1 MRAASSA
8 CRSSSSLAA
17 PAASPAS
24 ATRRYSAPLS
34 SRCQPTRRA
43 TARLMVPLPEPLG
56 PSMVTMGEAL
66 RRAMRIGFR
75 QSASRS
81 KPAARAVPTN
91 PGNEVATLATSRISM
106 GARARSAATA
116 NAMAMR

>member
-1 MRAASSA
+1 MPRQRDFPIVTIDGPSGSGKGTI
-8 CRSSSSLAA
+8 S
-17 PAASPAS
+17 
-24 ATRRYSAPLS
+24 
-34 SRCQPTRRA
+34 RA

-56 PSMVTMGEAL
+56 PSMVRMGEAL
-66 RRAMRIGFR
+66 GRGMRIGLR

-81 KPAARAVPTN
+81 RPAARAVPTN